1 MIGREAE
8 LARLDA
14 LVAESRA
21 GSTRIALVAGEAGI
35 GKSRL
40 IAETRHRS
48 AAAARAVGAPAP
60 VIATGHCVDL
70 AAESA
75 PYAPLPELLRC
86 LALEFGAEAVLEAAG
101 PGAPFIRAFLEG
113 DRLDEEGRAATGAVR
128 GVNVLGDVIIRLFAT
143 LAEHRPLLLVIE
155 DVHWADP
162 GTLDLLRL
170 IARVLDDVP
179 LLLVLSFR
187 DDELWSRDALRSLVA
202 EFERSRRVE
211 RLTIGRLSRAEVRE
225 QAAQVLGRVP
235 TPSAL
240 AELHRRSEGIPF
252 YVEELATTEVAAA
265 EVPDPLRAVLLARYG
280 TLDETSRSLVRL
292 LAVGGTRV
300 DHALAEAVSP
310 LEGDAF
316 DEAIRRARD
325 VGVLRVDGA
334 TYVFRHA
341 LVRDAVLEEVLPGAL
356 LRAHAAYADA
366 LERLKEVGGATA
378 ARVVSIAEHR
388 IAAGDDERA
397 FADAIEAM
405 TCSRETGA
413 YATAARIGE
422 RAVDLWPRVTD
433 PAATAGADLATLLSW
448 VASAWR
454 SSGATAPALDAID
467 RALAVP
473 GDDPLLRAR
482 LLRIRGTVLTHDHR
496 AGSLEVYRAALAEIE
511 RLPAGTDARLEASI
525 RVELAAETM
534 ITGDAHAAID
544 LAGSALEVAPEDAT
558 RVRSIAATILGGT
571 RALHGEFAQA
581 ERDFE
586 LARSIAATDPSARLR
601 YYTNWSDALYVHG
614 RFAEALAVA
623 EEGHRV
629 ARDLGVER
637 STGAIL
643 AVNAA
648 EPLYALGE
656 WDRADALAS
665 AALDQDPPSQF
676 AAYLRRELLRS
687 AVNRGD
693 LVEAARLADDIP
705 PTDNSNL
712 QERLALAADLAELHL
727 ALEAPEAAL
736 TALAPLFATERERIA
751 GWALPADLA
760 AARAIS
766 ALRRRDGGL
775 IGASDPDS
783 AHGAVEQEAALHRR
797 LRLDAY
803 GANAAVWIAAAEAW
817 LGGDSGAGDDLALWT
832 TALAATADPDC
843 GAPIAVVLRIRLG
856 AAEARLRTGSAD
868 ERDRAVAALLGLL
881 AEARA
886 LDAGAIGGAA
896 VELLR
901 AAGVT
906 VEAFPRR
913 AAPGD
918 EGDGDGDGDR
928 REQASATSR
937 ARGARSAGA
946 TTASA
951 TARGAEAEHGTPP
964 RSTGHVGTAGTGI
977 GTGEHLT
984 ERETEVLGLVAEGLS
999 NGQIA
1004 ERLFISRK
1012 TVSVHVSAILRKL
1025 GAANRTE
1032 AARHVGAA
1040 DDVGRIA
1047 SRVRP
1052 LDPARR

>member
-40 IAETRHRS
+40 IAETRHR
-48 AAAARAVGAPAP
+48 AAAAALAAGAPAP

-86 LALEFGAEAVLEAAG
+86 LALEFGSDAVLDAAG

-128 GVNVLGDVIIRLFAT
+128 GVNVLGDVVIRLFAT
-143 LAEHRPLLLVIE
+143 LAEQRPLLLVIE
-155 DVHWADP
+155 DAHWADP

-170 IARVLDDVP
+170 VARVVDDVP
-179 LLLVLSFR
+179 LLLVLTFR

-225 QAAQVLGRVP
+225 QAAQVLGRTP
-235 TPSAL
+235 TPAAL

-252 YVEELATTEVAAA
+252 YVEELATTDVAAA

-280 TLDETSRSLVRL
+280 TLDETARSLVRL

-310 LEGDAF
+310 LDSDDF

-422 RAVDLWPRVTD
+422 RAVALWPRVSD

-454 SSGATAPALDAID
+454 SSGATAPALAAID

-496 AGSLEVYRAALAEIE
+496 AGSLDVYRAALAEIE

-534 ITGDAHAAID
+534 ITGDAHAAIE
-544 LAGSALEVAPEDAT
+544 LAGSALDIAPEEAT

-586 LARSIAATDPSARLR
+586 LARAIAAADPSARLR

-614 RFAEALAVA
+614 RFAEALEVA

-629 ARDLGVER
+629 ARELGVER

-693 LVEAARLADDIP
+693 LAAASRLADDIP
-705 PTDNSNL
+705 AADNSNL

-727 ALEAPEAAL
+727 ALGDPEAAL
-736 TALAPLFATERERIA
+736 AALAPLFATERERIA

-760 AARAIS
+760 AARALS
-766 ALRRRDGGL
+766 ALRRRDGDAHA
-775 IGASDPDS
+775 GA
-783 AHGAVEQEAALHRR
+783 EQETALRHR
-797 LRLDAY
+797 LELDGY
-803 GANAAVWIAAAEAW
+803 GANATIWLGAAEAW
-817 LGGDSGAGDDLALWT
+817 LGGASGAGDDLALWDA
-832 TALAATADPDC
+832 ALAAAAHPEC
-843 GAPIAVVLRIRLG
+843 GAPIAVVLRVRLG
-856 AAEARLRTGSAD
+856 AAEALLRDGDDRTRA
-868 ERDRAVAALLGLL
+868 RAVAALHELL

-896 VELLR
+896 VELLH

-906 VEAFPRR
+906 VEAFPRAV
-913 AAPGD
+913 AAKD
-918 EGDGDGDGDR
+918 EGDD
-928 REQASATSR
+928 AMSA
-937 ARGARSAGA
+937 A
-946 TTASA
+946 
-951 TARGAEAEHGTPP
+951 
-964 RSTGHVGTAGTGI
+964 TAGTA
-977 GTGEHLT
+977 EHLT
-984 ERETEVLGLVAEGLS
+984 AREVEVLGLVAEGLS

-1004 ERLFISRK
+1004 DRLFISRK

-1032 AARHVGAA
+1032 AARHVAA
-1040 DDVGRIA
+1040 RH
-1047 SRVRP
+1047 RP
-1052 LDPARR
+1052 LDPAIR